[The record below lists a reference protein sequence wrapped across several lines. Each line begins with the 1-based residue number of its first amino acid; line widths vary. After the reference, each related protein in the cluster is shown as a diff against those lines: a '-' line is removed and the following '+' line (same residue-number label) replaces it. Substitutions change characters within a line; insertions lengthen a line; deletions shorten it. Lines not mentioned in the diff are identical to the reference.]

1 MAIIRRFILYITL
14 IALLLVAATF
24 AYNNSAVVSIDLWI
38 TQFED
43 IPISIAFVLI
53 FSLGWIFGLFTVGVA
68 LIRTASDRRKLRRKL
83 RAVELE
89 IDNIRRRPLQDAD

>member
-1 MAIIRRFILYITL
+1 M
-14 IALLLVAATF
+14 VAATF
-24 AYNNSAVVSIDLWI
+24 AYNNSAVVSIDLWV

-43 IPISIAFVLI
+43 IPISIAFILI

-68 LIRTASDRRKLRRKL
+68 WIRSASDRRQLRRKL
-83 RAVELE
+83 RVVELE

>member
-43 IPISIAFVLI
+43 VPISIAFVLI

>member
-1 MAIIRRFILYITL
+1 M
-14 IALLLVAATF
+14 AATF

-43 IPISIAFVLI
+43 VPISIAFVLI
-53 FSLGWIFGLFTVGVA
+53 FSLGWIFGLFTVGVV
-68 LIRTASDRRKLRRKL
+68 LIRTTSDRRKLRRKL

>member
-1 MAIIRRFILYITL
+1 M
-14 IALLLVAATF
+14 AATF

-38 TQFED
+38 TQYENV
-43 IPISIAFVLI
+43 PISIAFVLI
-53 FSLGWIFGLFTVGVA
+53 FSLGWIFGLFTVGVV
-68 LIRTASDRRKLRRKL
+68 LIRTTSDRRKLRRKL

>member
-1 MAIIRRFILYITL
+1 M
-14 IALLLVAATF
+14 VAATF
-24 AYNNSAVVSIDLWI
+24 AYNNSAVVSINLWI
-38 TQFED
+38 AEFED
-43 IPISIAFVLI
+43 VPISVAFILI

-68 LIRTASDRRKLRRKL
+68 LIRTTSDRRKLRRKL

>member
-1 MAIIRRFILYITL
+1 
-14 IALLLVAATF
+14 VAATF

-43 IPISIAFVLI
+43 VPISIAFVLI
-53 FSLGWIFGLFTVGVA
+53 FSLGWIFGLFTVGVV
-68 LIRTASDRRKLRRKL
+68 LIRTTSDRRKLRRKL